1 VVLVRHLKP
10 TKAHLVAVLFFH
22 QLLLVAAVLVA
33 VVLRGMETASLV
45 VLVVVLV

>member
-22 QLLLVAAVLVA
+22 QLLRLAVVVA
-33 VVLRGMETASLV
+33 VTGMMGFTLENKTV
-45 VLVVVLV
+45 